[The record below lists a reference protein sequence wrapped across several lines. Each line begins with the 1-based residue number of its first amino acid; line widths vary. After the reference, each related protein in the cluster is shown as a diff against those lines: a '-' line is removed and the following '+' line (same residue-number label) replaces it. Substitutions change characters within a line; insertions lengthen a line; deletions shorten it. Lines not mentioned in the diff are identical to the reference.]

1 MRTFETTVDDDF
13 NSSEM
18 KSASTKKD
26 VTAYGKREWD
36 REGIAQSGPWDV
48 WISPKLFLDQLNA
61 SK

>member
-1 MRTFETTVDDDF
+1 MDDDF

-48 WISPKLFLDQLNA
+48 
-61 SK
+61 